1 MTNSEAMTIPEGYK
15 QTEVGVKNS
24 SGMNFNDACGGP
36 KGGGMDSRRIPED
49 WVLKTIEEITS
60 IVGDGIHATPA
71 YSATGGYFFVNG
83 NNIDQ
88 GKITLT
94 ENTKQVDYQEF
105 IKHKKALTNRT
116 IFLSING
123 TIGNVGFY
131 NDEPIILGK
140 SAAYFNIKEGYSKF
154 YIYYYLQT
162 NEVGQFFEDGL
173 TGTTI

>member
-1 MTNSEAMTIPEGYK
+1 MVSTMTSAEQVKIPEGYK

-88 GKITLT
+88 GKRLT
-94 ENTKQVDYQEF
+94 
-105 IKHKKALTNRT
+105 
-116 IFLSING
+116 G
-123 TIGNVGFY
+123 
-131 NDEPIILGK
+131 
-140 SAAYFNIKEGYSKF
+140 
-154 YIYYYLQT
+154 
-162 NEVGQFFEDGL
+162 NEVTVGYFQIVTKHIEAGEFVG
-173 TGTTI
+173 